1 MANGYDDHSLTA
13 TGLTEASSSSL
24 PLTAVRDKRF
34 TKTGIG
40 FRTETAYAGGTAS
53 RKRGAVDESDRPWE
67 TAQTATSP
75 QIRPRDT
82 LPAHGGGV
90 RENGD
95 WYGEDCDTG
104 FPDEED
110 ARDAL
115 ATLSQFADPSLV
127 KSIQTAVVKQFGDP
141 DATSADGPED
151 SGFMGEASKAKSK
164 EHDASDFAFGRKYL
178 IDTPEHAR
186 AALKRVKIF
195 GSAEDQKKVKAAV
208 QKKYPDMKIA

>member
-1 MANGYDDHSLTA
+1 
-13 TGLTEASSSSL
+13 
-24 PLTAVRDKRF
+24 
-34 TKTGIG
+34 
-40 FRTETAYAGGTAS
+40 
-53 RKRGAVDESDRPWE
+53 
-67 TAQTATSP
+67 
-75 QIRPRDT
+75 
-82 LPAHGGGV
+82 V

-151 SGFMGEASKAKSK
+151 AGFMGEASKGAPPFAAKGG
-164 EHDASDFAFGRKYL
+164 E
-178 IDTPEHAR
+178 R